1 MEYLNEEYLEIIGE
15 FCDLNDDETRQ
26 HLLCLDEAE
35 REGVLNSLALRF
47 YTDIMNKVDDID
59 FGTIPESKGDITLV
73 ENYNEMMNCL
83 STLRGILTEFKQKT
97 TQLDEIELA
106 ITNIANNRKLFE
118 KAFRV
123 KADIPVITYCT
134 MVYAVVCSVSLM
146 MTSSVDFI
154 KSPTQDNFTIS
165 FDRAGYAKTANSMM
179 YKNLVKFNN
188 SVKKGEFASSMEY
201 LINGTMTKK
210 ISENAEEMGD
220 VLDEGFIDGLTS
232 VAKAFGVGASVI
244 PSKDWTWN
252 AKELGNGLVNLLNP
266 KNVAKGV
273 KSAASKVMQNGPVF
287 YTVAII
293 VGVIGLLW
301 LVRWLI
307 YKYFHT
313 RVKLADYFEAQAD
326 IMQMNAYIIENNNA
340 EGDENKA
347 MVAKK
352 QRKLSEKWR
361 SLSNFFALKEKEG
374 EVKTQKQF
382 ADEEKYKI
390 GDLQAD
396 GAESLF

>member
-1 MEYLNEEYLEIIGE
+1 MGYINESYLQVIGE
-15 FCDLNDDETRQ
+15 FCDMNDDETRQ
-26 HLLCLDEAE
+26 HLLCLDESE

-47 YTDIMNKVDDID
+47 YSDIMNKVDDID

-118 KAFRV
+118 KAFKV

-134 MVYAVVCSVSLM
+134 LVYAVVCSVSLM

-165 FDRAGYAKTANSMM
+165 FDRTGYLKTGNSMM

-188 SVKKGEFASSMEY
+188 SVKKGDFEKSLDY
-201 LINGTMTKK
+201 LINGTISKK
-210 ISENAEEMGD
+210 ISEDTELMGD
-220 VLDEGFIDGLTS
+220 VALDEGFFSTLKS
-232 VAKAFGVGASVI
+232 VATAFADGASI
-244 PSKDWTWN
+244 DYSS
-252 AKELGNGLVNLLNP
+252 AKEIGKTAIGLLNP
-266 KNVAKGV
+266 KNVANGIRKAGSTILDKGPIAV
-273 KSAASKVMQNGPVF
+273 AV
-287 YTVAII
+287 TAII
-293 VGVIGLLW
+293 SVIALLW
-301 LVRWLI
+301 LIRWLI
-307 YKYFHT
+307 YKFYHT
-313 RVKLADYFEAQAD
+313 RVKLSDYFEAQAD
-326 IMQMNAYIIENNNA
+326 IMQMNAYILENNNTD
-340 EGDENKA
+340 GDENKI
-347 MVAKK
+347 MVIKK
-352 QRKLSEKWR
+352 QTALSERFR
-361 SLSNFFALKEKEG
+361 SLSNFFAIKEKEG

-390 GDLQAD
+390 GDLQTD
-396 GAESLF
+396 GAGSLF